1 MSIQEDDSLT
11 EIDGEI
17 AVLYIETRDVG
28 GQRVLD
34 HSQLEGQAD
43 FIVSDESTRM
53 DLSLDLFSLI
63 ERWEND
69 SRVVQLYELD
79 GDGTFGFTDEEENA
93 SVNING
99 TVVDFHN
106 KIENGFW
113 VIDDLHVDGQIS
125 GDASGSFEL
134 FGLSNKLE
142 NNLMIQMF

>member
-1 MSIQEDDSLT
+1 MARCQCQYKKNDSLT

-79 GDGTFGFTDEEENA
+79 GDGTFGLLM
-93 SVNING
+93 
-99 TVVDFHN
+99 
-106 KIENGFW
+106 KKKC
-113 VIDDLHVDGQIS
+113 
-125 GDASGSFEL
+125 
-134 FGLSNKLE
+134 FGEHQWNRG
-142 NNLMIQMF
+142 